1 MLNENKVS
9 GHYQNPHLLAAITSG
24 LKQLGKTPDSVSLE
38 DLTAIEE
45 FHIGGRAASKNLL
58 KQLDL
63 SNESH
68 VLDIGCGI
76 GGTSRFAA
84 SHFKSNVSGI
94 DLTSKYIETG
104 RTLCSWLDLDRQ
116 INLYHGS
123 ALSMPFEDQ
132 TFDAAYMLHVGMN
145 IEDKKQLFS
154 EVNRLLCT
162 GSLFGIYD
170 VMQTGEGNLNF
181 PVPWANS
188 PEISSLASVE
198 QYKEVLQATGFEIIA
213 EQNRREF
220 ALEFFAEQQ
229 TQRTGVKKLPALGLH
244 LVMGDSISSKMNNVV
259 ESISSGHLAPVELIV
274 RKIKSF

>member
-9 GHYQNPHLLAAITSG
+9 EHYQNTYLLAAITNG
-24 LKQLGKTPDSVSLE
+24 LKQLGKTPETVNLE
-38 DLTAIEE
+38 DITAIEE

-58 KQLDL
+58 GQLNL
-63 SNESH
+63 THKNH

-76 GGTSRFAA
+76 GGTSRFVA
-84 SHFKSNVSGI
+84 SHFKSTVSGI
-94 DLTSKYIETG
+94 DLTSEYIETG
-104 RTLCSWLDLDRQ
+104 RALCSWLDLDGQ

-123 ALSMPFEDQ
+123 ALSMPFEDKA
-132 TFDAAYMLHVGMN
+132 FDAAYMMHVGMN
-145 IEDKKQLFS
+145 IENKEQLFS

-162 GSLFGIYD
+162 NSLFGIYD

-198 QYKEVLQATGFEIIA
+198 QYKETLQATGFEIIA
-213 EQNRREF
+213 EHNHREL
-220 ALEFFAEQQ
+220 ALEFFSEQRAQ
-229 TQRTGVKKLPALGLH
+229 KAGIKKPPALGLH
-244 LVMGDSISSKMNNVV
+244 LIMDESISNKMNNVV